1 MKIATTILTTA
12 LLAGISSAQ
21 TAPASQVVKPNA
33 PQTKVQTGPS
43 SLQSPFVPKKPAKNA
58 PETKAQPAQKP
69 AAKQAIAKKPVVAQ
83 KAMAQKPV
91 VAQKG
96 AQKLTQRPMQKPAQA
111 AANKLKIE
119 AKPKLKAQSVAAKPV
134 KPEVKPAETVPAQ
147 AQVAAAKPKVNP
159 GKRDPFISPI
169 AAAALRNGPVSCST
183 GKHCLVVD
191 QIALKGIVQMKEG
204 NFALVENAA
213 KRPYVLRENDSLFN
227 GSVVKITGDS
237 VIFKENGSDILGR
250 PTTKEVVKKVSAPA
264 V

>member
-12 LLAGISSAQ
+12 LLAGLSAAQ

-43 SLQSPFVPKKPAKNA
+43 SLKSPFVPKKP
-58 PETKAQPAQKP
+58 TKAAP
-69 AAKQAIAKKPVVAQ
+69 AAKAPQPAMRPAAKPVVAQ
-83 KAMAQKPV
+83 KVTPKNAQKATAKPAQKPV
-91 VAQKG
+91 
-96 AQKLTQRPMQKPAQA
+96 QA
-111 AANKLKIE
+111 AASKPHVQTKAK
-119 AKPKLKAQSVAAKPV
+119 AKPHVAVVKPAVKPAVNPAETTPAEAQPVAAK
-134 KPEVKPAETVPAQ
+134 A
-147 AQVAAAKPKVNP
+147 KVNP

-169 AAAALRNGPVSCST
+169 AAAALRGGPASNCTT
-183 GKHCLVVD
+183 GKRCLVVD

-227 GSVVKITGDS
+227 GTVVKITGDS
-237 VIFKENGSDILGR
+237 VMFRENGSDILGR